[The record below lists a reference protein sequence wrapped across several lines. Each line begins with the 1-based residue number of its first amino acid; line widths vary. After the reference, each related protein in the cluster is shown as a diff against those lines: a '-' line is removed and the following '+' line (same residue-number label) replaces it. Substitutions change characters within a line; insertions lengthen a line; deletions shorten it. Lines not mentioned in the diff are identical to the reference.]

1 MLMVSVA
8 VANAFRGRLEG
19 VQPLHLGF
27 LAIRLGTSRRKSQDD
42 LQQKHAPCSLCITAD
57 RQNAQMWMGMSESD
71 RQTVLDQYHAAG
83 IALMVSAFGS
93 TGE

>member
-1 MLMVSVA
+1 
-8 VANAFRGRLEG
+8 
-19 VQPLHLGF
+19 
-27 LAIRLGTSRRKSQDD
+27 
-42 LQQKHAPCSLCITAD
+42 
-57 RQNAQMWMGMSESD
+57 MWMGMSESD